1 MFTALSERLTAT
13 LKRLTGR
20 GVLSEQDVT
29 EALREIRRHLL
40 EADVSFEVTT
50 GFVERV
56 RERAVGVIAV
66 KSVSPGQQVAK
77 LVHDELARMLGASDE
92 DLARKVGAQ
101 HAAPLQFAPVGPTVI
116 LLVGLQG
123 SGKTTTAAKLARRL
137 KLEQKAPGLVAA
149 DPYRPAAGD
158 QLRQLV
164 EQVGVQVFPREQGAG
179 SGTVLEVVQQA
190 VREAEK
196 ARCRT
201 VIVDTAGRLQID
213 AELMDELKALRAA
226 TSPREVLLVAD
237 GMTGQDAVRIA
248 RGFHEGVGLTGAI
261 LTKLDGD
268 ARGGAA
274 LSIHGVT
281 GVPIKF
287 IGTGENVGAQH
298 AAPLLEPFD
307 PVRMAGRILGQ
318 GDVVALVEKAAATI
332 DAEAAERLEKK
343 ARSKQG
349 MDLADFLVALKQMQA
364 MGPIKQ
370 VLGLLPGVNA
380 RALKAVNADDKRLK
394 HVEAIVLSMTPDE
407 RTDPSIL
414 TGSRRLRIAK
424 GAGRTVQEV
433 NRLLEQFQQMRKL
446 LKRTWARYGNSHS
459 AAARGTE
466 GAELLPDRR
475 RGFALSPRRAVRRDL
490 GPLQPAH
497 QSRRHPRGCGASA
510 RLARQGGP
518 PDRHGPLAAEEGG
531 SAGQTT
537 RVVGRVRKPH
547 GQRGEVAV
555 FPLVEN
561 PGAVFTPKAR
571 LLVVNEERQV
581 VAGPLVVARRRA
593 YHREWLLSFVGVK
606 SRADVEPWREHF
618 VAVEETDADD

>member
-92 DLARKVGAQ
+92 DLARKVGARP
-101 HAAPLQFAPVGPTVI
+101 AAPLQFAPVGPTVI

-149 DPYRPAAGD
+149 DPYRPAAVE
-158 QLRQLV
+158 QLRQLG
-164 EQVGVQVFPREQGAG
+164 EQIGVPVFGQGSDGSVGVGEQHAAPLRSPTDVVG
-179 SGTVLEVVQQA
+179 LVQQA

-213 AELMDELKALRAA
+213 AELMDELKTLRAA

-281 GVPIKF
+281 GVPIKYV
-287 IGTGENVGAQH
+287 GVGEKPDA
-298 AAPLLEPFD
+298 LEPFN
-307 PVRMAGRILGQ
+307 PVQVAGRILGQ
-318 GDVVALVEKAAATI
+318 GDVVALVEKAAATM
-332 DAEAAERLEKK
+332 DAEAAQRLERK
-343 ARSKQG
+343 ARSKRG

-380 RALKAVNADDKRLK
+380 QALKTVTADDKRLR

-407 RTDPSIL
+407 RADPSIL

-446 LKRTWARYGNSHS
+446 LKRT
-459 AAARGTE
+459 
-466 GAELLPDRR
+466 
-475 RGFALSPRRAVRRDL
+475 
-490 GPLQPAH
+490 
-497 QSRRHPRGCGASA
+497 
-510 RLARQGGP
+510 
-518 PDRHGPLAAEEGG
+518 
-531 SAGQTT
+531 
-537 RVVGRVRKPH
+537 
-547 GQRGEVAV
+547 
-555 FPLVEN
+555 
-561 PGAVFTPKAR
+561 
-571 LLVVNEERQV
+571 
-581 VAGPLVVARRRA
+581 
-593 YHREWLLSFVGVK
+593 
-606 SRADVEPWREHF
+606 
-618 VAVEETDADD
+618 

>member
-77 LVHDELARMLGASDE
+77 LVHDEIAALLGGTKRTLD
-92 DLARKVGAQ
+92 
-101 HAAPLQFAPVGPTVI
+101 FAPVGPTVI

-149 DPYRPAAGD
+149 DPYRPAAAE
-158 QLRQLV
+158 QLRQLG
-164 EQVGVQVFPREQGAG
+164 EQVGVPVFPREQGAG
-179 SGTVLEVVQQA
+179 SGTVLEMVQQA

-213 AELMDELKALRAA
+213 AELMDELKALRSA
-226 TSPREVLLVAD
+226 TSPREVLLVVD

-248 RGFHEGVGLTGAI
+248 RGFQEGVGLTGAI

-298 AAPLLEPFD
+298 AAPQLEPFD

-318 GDVVALVEKAAATI
+318 GDVVALVEKAAATM
-332 DAEAAERLEKK
+332 DAEAAQRLEKK
-343 ARSKQG
+343 ARSKRG

-364 MGPIKQ
+364 MGPIKH

-380 RALKAVNADDKRLK
+380 QALKAVNADDKRLK

-407 RTDPSIL
+407 RADPSIL
-414 TGSRRLRIAK
+414 TGSRRSRIAK

-446 LKRTWARYGNSHS
+446 LKRT
-459 AAARGTE
+459 
-466 GAELLPDRR
+466 
-475 RGFALSPRRAVRRDL
+475 
-490 GPLQPAH
+490 
-497 QSRRHPRGCGASA
+497 
-510 RLARQGGP
+510 
-518 PDRHGPLAAEEGG
+518 
-531 SAGQTT
+531 
-537 RVVGRVRKPH
+537 
-547 GQRGEVAV
+547 
-555 FPLVEN
+555 
-561 PGAVFTPKAR
+561 
-571 LLVVNEERQV
+571 
-581 VAGPLVVARRRA
+581 
-593 YHREWLLSFVGVK
+593 
-606 SRADVEPWREHF
+606 
-618 VAVEETDADD
+618 

>member
-20 GVLSEQDVT
+20 GGLSEQDVT

-40 EADVSFEVTT
+40 EADVSLEVTT

-77 LVHDELARMLGASDE
+77 LVHDEIARMLGASDE

-149 DPYRPAAGD
+149 DPYRPAAGE
-158 QLRQLV
+158 QLRQLG
-164 EQVGVQVFPREQGAG
+164 EQVGVPVFGKREAG
-179 SGTVLEVVQQA
+179 NVVELVRDA
-190 VREAEK
+190 LREAEK

-248 RGFHEGVGLTGAI
+248 RGFQEGVGLTGAI

-274 LSIHGVT
+274 LSIHGAT

-287 IGTGENVGAQH
+287 IGIGEHIGAQH
-298 AAPLLEPFD
+298 AAPQLEPFD

-318 GDVVALVEKAAATI
+318 GDVVALVEKAAATV
-332 DAEAAERLEKK
+332 DAKAAERLAQK
-343 ARSKQG
+343 ARSKRG
-349 MDLADFLVALKQMQA
+349 MDLQDFLSALKQMQSL
-364 MGPIKQ
+364 GPMKQ

-380 RALKAVNADDKRLK
+380 KALQAIPADDKRLK
-394 HVEAIVLSMTPDE
+394 HVEAIVLSMTPAE
-407 RTDPSIL
+407 RADPSIL
-414 TGSRRLRIAK
+414 SGSRKLRIAK
-424 GAGRTVQEV
+424 GAGRPVQEV
-433 NRLLEQFQQMRKL
+433 NRLLDQFQQMRKL
-446 LKRTWARYGNSHS
+446 MKRM
-459 AAARGTE
+459 
-466 GAELLPDRR
+466 
-475 RGFALSPRRAVRRDL
+475 
-490 GPLQPAH
+490 
-497 QSRRHPRGCGASA
+497 
-510 RLARQGGP
+510 
-518 PDRHGPLAAEEGG
+518 
-531 SAGQTT
+531 
-537 RVVGRVRKPH
+537 
-547 GQRGEVAV
+547 
-555 FPLVEN
+555 
-561 PGAVFTPKAR
+561 
-571 LLVVNEERQV
+571 
-581 VAGPLVVARRRA
+581 
-593 YHREWLLSFVGVK
+593 
-606 SRADVEPWREHF
+606 
-618 VAVEETDADD
+618 

>member
-77 LVHDELARMLGASDE
+77 LVHDEIAALLGRTKRTLD
-92 DLARKVGAQ
+92 
-101 HAAPLQFAPVGPTVI
+101 FAPVGPTVI

-149 DPYRPAAGD
+149 DPYRPAAGE
-158 QLRQLV
+158 QLRQLG
-164 EQVGVQVFPREQGAG
+164 EQVGVPVFGRGSDGSVGVGAQHAAPLRSPTDVVG
-179 SGTVLEVVQQA
+179 LVQQG

-287 IGTGENVGAQH
+287 IGVGEHVGAQH
-298 AAPLLEPFD
+298 AAPQLEPFD

-318 GDVVALVEKAAATI
+318 GDVVALVEKAAATM
-332 DAEAAERLEKK
+332 DAEAAQRLERK
-343 ARSKQG
+343 ARSKRG

-380 RALKAVNADDKRLK
+380 QALKAVTADDKRLR

-407 RTDPSIL
+407 RADPSIL

-446 LKRTWARYGNSHS
+446 LKRT
-459 AAARGTE
+459 
-466 GAELLPDRR
+466 
-475 RGFALSPRRAVRRDL
+475 
-490 GPLQPAH
+490 
-497 QSRRHPRGCGASA
+497 
-510 RLARQGGP
+510 
-518 PDRHGPLAAEEGG
+518 
-531 SAGQTT
+531 
-537 RVVGRVRKPH
+537 
-547 GQRGEVAV
+547 
-555 FPLVEN
+555 
-561 PGAVFTPKAR
+561 
-571 LLVVNEERQV
+571 
-581 VAGPLVVARRRA
+581 
-593 YHREWLLSFVGVK
+593 
-606 SRADVEPWREHF
+606 
-618 VAVEETDADD
+618 

>member
-1 MFTALSERLTAT
+1 MFTALSERLTAV

-40 EADVSFEVTT
+40 EADVSFEVTR

-56 RERAVGVIAV
+56 RERAVGAIAV
-66 KSVSPGQQVAK
+66 KAVNPGQQVVK
-77 LVHDELARMLGASDE
+77 LVHDEIAALLGGTKRGLDFAS
-92 DLARKVGAQ
+92 
-101 HAAPLQFAPVGPTVI
+101 VGPTVI

-149 DPYRPAAGD
+149 DLARPAARE
-158 QLRQLV
+158 QLEQLGA
-164 EQVGVQVFPREQGAG
+164 QVGVPVFPGERGAG
-179 SGTVLEVVQQA
+179 SGTVLELVQQA

-213 AELMDELKALRAA
+213 TELMEELKALRAA

-248 RGFHEGVGLTGAI
+248 RGFQDGVGLTGAI

-281 GVPIKF
+281 GVPIKY
-287 IGTGENVGAQH
+287 IGVGENVGAQH
-298 AAPLLEPFD
+298 AAPQLEPFD

-318 GDVVALVEKAAATI
+318 GDVVALVEKAAATM
-332 DAEAAERLEKK
+332 DADAAQRLERK

-380 RALKAVNADDKRLK
+380 QALKAVNADDKRLK
-394 HVEAIVLSMTPDE
+394 HVEAIVLSMTPGE
-407 RTDPSIL
+407 RADPSVL
-414 TGSRRLRIAK
+414 TGARRLRIAK

-446 LKRTWARYGNSHS
+446 LKRT
-459 AAARGTE
+459 
-466 GAELLPDRR
+466 
-475 RGFALSPRRAVRRDL
+475 
-490 GPLQPAH
+490 
-497 QSRRHPRGCGASA
+497 
-510 RLARQGGP
+510 
-518 PDRHGPLAAEEGG
+518 
-531 SAGQTT
+531 
-537 RVVGRVRKPH
+537 
-547 GQRGEVAV
+547 
-555 FPLVEN
+555 
-561 PGAVFTPKAR
+561 
-571 LLVVNEERQV
+571 
-581 VAGPLVVARRRA
+581 
-593 YHREWLLSFVGVK
+593 
-606 SRADVEPWREHF
+606 
-618 VAVEETDADD
+618 